1 MSVSATASGSPSLAL
16 PARGDGRPTRTAA
29 QIAQQVDVLA
39 LNVGT
44 KISASALL
52 LACVVVILL
61 GAQSLLGAL
70 GAMDT
75 DIAEMNKQMDIA
87 NGGLVVLNKTMDSV
101 EPMSVSMHN
110 VVKTIDATG
119 AEVDISAKT
128 IGSMA
133 KHTNDLRSGLG
144 DIAGSTTDMR
154 TAYGDMSTE
163 TVGLAKTID
172 GLNEQI
178 GPLAT
183 TQHDMFLGTS
193 TMRGGLDTMNDSLAY
208 VIRVLNYITA
218 PPSGQDLKLKVELP
232 KEVMPPLP
240 GIRAE
245 VDPVSVFPR
254 MSWPIFQSTGG

>member
-1 MSVSATASGSPSLAL
+1 MSVSATAPRGPSLAL
-16 PARGDGRPTRTAA
+16 PQRGDGRPTRTAA

-39 LNVGT
+39 LTVGT
-44 KISASALL
+44 KLSATALL
-52 LACVVVILL
+52 LGCVVVILL

-70 GAMDT
+70 DAMDT
-75 DIAEMNKQMDIA
+75 DIAEMNQQMDIA
-87 NGGLVVLNKTMDSV
+87 NKGLVVLNTTMNSV

-119 AEVDISAKT
+119 TEVNTAAKT
-128 IGSMA
+128 IGSMSG
-133 KHTNDLRSGLG
+133 HTTNLRSGLE
-144 DIAGSTTDMR
+144 DIASSTSQMR

-193 TMRGGLDTMNDSLAY
+193 KMRGGLDTMNDSLAY
-208 VIRVLNYITA
+208 VIRTLNYITA
-218 PPSGQDLKLKVELP
+218 PPSGQDLKLEVELP

-245 VDPVSVFPR
+245 VEPVSVFPR
-254 MSWPIFQSTGG
+254 LSWPIFQG